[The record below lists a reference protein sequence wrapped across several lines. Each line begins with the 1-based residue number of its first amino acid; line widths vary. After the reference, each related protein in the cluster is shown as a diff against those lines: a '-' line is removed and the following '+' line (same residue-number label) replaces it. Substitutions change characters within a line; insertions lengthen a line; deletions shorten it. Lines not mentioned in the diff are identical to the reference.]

1 MRAETKMRAVVQRV
15 QEARVEVKGSQ
26 MGSIGPGLLIYLGI
40 GVNDDVPDAE
50 YLAEK
55 ILGLRIFEDANGKM
69 NHSAVEQGSE
79 LMVVSQFTLY
89 GDCRKGRR
97 PSFAE
102 AATPA
107 DARILYE
114 RFVNRCAASRLVVRT
129 GVFQEMMKVYSVND
143 GPVTMLL
150 DSGKTF

>member
-1 MRAETKMRAVVQRV
+1 MRAVVQRV
-15 QEARVEVKGSQ
+15 QEARVEVKGIK

-40 GVNDDVPDAE
+40 GVHDDVPDAE
-50 YLAEK
+50 YLVDK

-69 NHSAVEQGSE
+69 NHSVVEQGRE

-107 DARILYE
+107 GARILYE
-114 RFVNRCAASRLVVRT
+114 RFVNRCAASRLVVQT

-143 GPVTMLL
+143 GPVTMLM
-150 DSGKTF
+150 DSEKTF